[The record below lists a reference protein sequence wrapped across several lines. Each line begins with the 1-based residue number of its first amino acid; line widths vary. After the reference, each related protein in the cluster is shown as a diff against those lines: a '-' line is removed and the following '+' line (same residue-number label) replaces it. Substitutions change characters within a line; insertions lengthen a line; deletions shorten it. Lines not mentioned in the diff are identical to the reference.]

1 MEMEF
6 IVKEKMQ
13 SLAKERWASKVPA
26 ILKQAKVEAIHR
38 ARLATVIQE
47 SQDGNGKICNKDMF
61 NLDIKKIYILQPEG
75 IMILLFNAVE

>member
-1 MEMEF
+1 MMEMEF

-13 SLAKERWASKVPA
+13 SLASEHCTSKLPA
-26 ILKQAKVEAIHR
+26 ILKQAKVEARHR

-61 NLDIKKIYILQPEG
+61 DLDMQSDS
-75 IMILLFNAVE
+75 IMILRFFLFNALE